1 MTKQEK
7 LESLTNQLAEKYG
20 QKTFTRINMI
30 AEERFGQKNVIKMKF
45 FQSVIE
51 GYIKPDELW
60 TSDENIESL
69 RTKIEKT
76 PDNKKEEVILEI
88 LETYDTKDPK
98 VKELM
103 KKYSSILEKHIKPEK
118 IKISIA

>member
-7 LESLTNQLAEKYG
+7 LQLIQGQLIEKFG
-20 QKTFTRINMI
+20 QKTFNRIELI
-30 AEERFGQKNVIKMKF
+30 ATERFGQKTDFKIKF

-69 RTKIEKT
+69 KTKIEKT
-76 PDNKKEEVILEI
+76 PDNKKEEVLLEI
-88 LETYDTKDPK
+88 LDTYDTKDPK

>member
-7 LESLTNQLAEKYG
+7 LESLTNQLTEKYG

-30 AEERFGQKNVIKMKF
+30 AEERFGQKADFKIKF
-45 FQSVIE
+45 LQSVIE

-60 TSDENIESL
+60 TSDENIKSL
-69 RTKIEKT
+69 KQKIEST
-76 PDNKKEEVILEI
+76 PDDKKETLLLEI
-88 LETYDTKDPK
+88 LDTYDTKDPK

-103 KKYSSILEKHIKPEK
+103 RKYSHILSKHIKSEK
-118 IKISIA
+118 ITISI

>member
-7 LESLTNQLAEKYG
+7 LQLIQGHLIEKFG
-20 QKTFTRINMI
+20 QKTFNRIDLITN
-30 AEERFGQKNVIKMKF
+30 ERFGQKTDLKIKF

-60 TSDENIESL
+60 TSDENIETL
-69 RTKIEKT
+69 RIKIENT
-76 PDNKKEEVILEI
+76 PDIKKEEVLLEI
-88 LETYDTKDPK
+88 LNTYDTKDPK
-98 VKELM
+98 IRILL

-118 IKISIA
+118 ITIAI